1 MELLEKLVS
10 VVAVIVIVLVAA
22 LVGIFSFVIQ
32 QSSGISH
39 EEEVAAI
46 AVDDWLTD
54 ARRAAGGQGPASR
67 VLLMANAP
75 SPMGGVTATPN
86 GQKPN
91 TAAPKPAQP
100 GHPDNYIANE
110 GEQIPVN
117 EQVPGVP
124 WLRRQEGVTYMRPES
139 VPQVVA
145 ERYKGFDEAWQAA
158 QQGAGE
164 FVDGKYKINWVDP
177 NSLLA
182 TKVGL
187 QPGDQIESVNGRP
200 VGNTFAANRQ
210 LYDSL
215 KGSKQFAVKVL
226 RNGQE
231 VVLSFFVN

>member
-10 VVAVIVIVLVAA
+10 VLAVIVILMVAA
-22 LVGIFSFVIQ
+22 LVGVFSFVIQ

-46 AVDDWLTD
+46 QVDEWLTEV
-54 ARRAAGGQGPASR
+54 RQAANGQAPSR
-67 VLLMANAP
+67 SKVLLLATQNLG
-75 SPMGGVTATPN
+75 GGVSVGPN
-86 GQKPN
+86 GQKVAPP
-91 TAAPKPAQP
+91 APKPAQA
-100 GHPDNYIANE
+100 GQPDNYIAKD
-110 GEQIPVN
+110 GEQIPAN

-124 WLRRQEGVTYMRPES
+124 WLRRQENVTYMRPES

-164 FVDGKYKINWVDP
+164 FVDGKYRVNWVDP

-187 QPGDQIESVNGRP
+187 QPGDQIISVNGRP

-215 KGSKQFAVKVL
+215 KESKQFAVKVL

>member
-22 LVGIFSFVIQ
+22 LVGVFSFVIQ

-46 AVDDWLTD
+46 AVDDWLGE
-54 ARRAAGGQGPASR
+54 ARQASAGQHLSKVIVQAGPVGAA
-67 VLLMANAP
+67 V
-75 SPMGGVTATPN
+75 ATPN
-86 GQKPN
+86 GQKPGG
-91 TAAPKPAQP
+91 TAPKPAQP
-100 GHPDNYIANE
+100 GQPDNYIANE

-187 QPGDQIESVNGRP
+187 QPGDQIVSVNARP
-200 VGNTFAANRQ
+200 VGNTFGANPQ
-210 LYDSL
+210 LYYSL

-226 RNGQE
+226 RNGQD

>member
-1 MELLEKLVS
+1 M
-10 VVAVIVIVLVAA
+10 
-22 LVGIFSFVIQ
+22 
-32 QSSGISH
+32 
-39 EEEVAAI
+39 AAI
-46 AVDDWLTD
+46 AVDDWLGE
-54 ARRAAGGQGPASR
+54 ARQASAGQAHLSKVLVQAAPVGAA
-67 VLLMANAP
+67 V
-75 SPMGGVTATPN
+75 ATPN
-86 GQKPN
+86 GQKPSG
-91 TAAPKPAQP
+91 TAPKPAQP
-100 GHPDNYIANE
+100 GQPDNYIANE

-187 QPGDQIESVNGRP
+187 QPGDQIVSVNGRP
-200 VGNTFAANRQ
+200 VGNTFGANRQ

-226 RNGQE
+226 RNGQD